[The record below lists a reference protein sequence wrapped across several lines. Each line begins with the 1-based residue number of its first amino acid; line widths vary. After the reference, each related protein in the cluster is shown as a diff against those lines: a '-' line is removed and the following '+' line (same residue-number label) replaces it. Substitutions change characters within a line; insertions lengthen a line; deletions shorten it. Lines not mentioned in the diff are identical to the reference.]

1 MELLGASIAAMALF
15 LWQEKR
21 AVEPIVPLS
30 LFRNSTV
37 SLSCA
42 IMFIAFILIVSL
54 SVLIPLRA
62 QMLLGARADDAALQL
77 VPFSLGIPLGAYVGG
92 RLSAHTGRFKP
103 IQLCGA
109 VCVPIAMLGLI
120 FIDAHAIGG
129 NLFCVALVG
138 AAIGLQLPTST
149 VAVQNAVPQRHIG
162 IATAVIAFCRS
173 LGAAIGIAVLMAV
186 LLATL
191 DALDRQTRL
200 K

>member
-1 MELLGASIAAMALF
+1 
-15 LWQEKR
+15 
-21 AVEPIVPLS
+21 
-30 LFRNSTV
+30 
-37 SLSCA
+37 
-42 IMFIAFILIVSL
+42 
-54 SVLIPLRA
+54 
-62 QMLLGARADDAALQL
+62 
-77 VPFSLGIPLGAYVGG
+77 
-92 RLSAHTGRFKP
+92 
-103 IQLCGA
+103 
-109 VCVPIAMLGLI
+109 MLGLI

-191 DALDRQTRL
+191 DAMAPAAANALSGAAIIKDLVGEAAGALDAML
-200 K
+200 KRAEEHTTELQSLMRISYD